1 MLKAASMMDA
11 VGNKRAA
18 KEIAMIKVAAPSM
31 AAKVID
37 RAMQVGLGESPMM
50 MMCVCNSVSVRA
62 RVIV

>member
-1 MLKAASMMDA
+1 MDA

-37 RAMQVGLGESPMM
+37 RAMQVGLGD
-50 MMCVCNSVSVRA
+50 VCMSVLDCTCQLVF
-62 RVIV
+62 VCFDVLVTLD